1 MQLETLISISFGAWL
16 ANATETERATV
27 YPLARDPARL
37 MVRGE
42 AAIPS

>member
-16 ANATETERATV
+16 ASATETERATV
-27 YPLARDPARL
+27 CPLA
-37 MVRGE
+37 RGE